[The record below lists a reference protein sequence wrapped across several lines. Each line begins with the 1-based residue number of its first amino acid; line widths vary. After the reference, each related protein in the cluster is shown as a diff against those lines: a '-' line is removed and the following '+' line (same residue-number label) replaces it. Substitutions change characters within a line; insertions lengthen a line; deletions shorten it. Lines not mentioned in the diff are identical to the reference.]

1 VNRITR
7 SRAGRLVKASPS
19 PSPEVSPSPVA
30 PPPSSS
36 ATAVQAITQSSVQAE
51 REMRQSALQ
60 DLLQQ
65 LRVHKKSPFSSAAAS
80 LTSAFEAIW
89 ANRTRS
95 ILTMLGIFIGVA
107 AVIAALTL
115 TQSAGAYFTN
125 LIAGLG
131 ANTIFVQPGTLS
143 GRGVNTKQTTQ
154 SLTVA
159 DVQALRKVSHI
170 TILSPSVSAG
180 VQAVYG
186 NQNWKTRVQGVTGEY
201 QTILDWEMAQG
212 LWFSTSDSDGAR
224 SVAVIGDTVAH
235 NLFDPSHTNPIGQTI
250 RLNNQLYRV
259 IGVAAPKGGFN
270 QDDIIFIPF
279 KTAQARFG
287 FTNSVNA
294 IVLQADSSDGVNL
307 AVPGITAALERMHHL
322 PKGTPD
328 DFTITTSQQILQQA
342 QQGTQVFSILLVSIA
357 AISLTVGGIGI
368 MNIMLVSVTQ
378 RTREIGIR
386 MSIGARKSDIRNQ
399 FLIESLMLCL
409 VGGSLGLLG
418 GLLGGYGMTVGF
430 GFPMVVN
437 ATTVIMPFIV
447 SSLIAIIFGLYPASR
462 AARLDPVIA
471 LRRNK

>member
-1 VNRITR
+1 MSRIAR
-7 SRAGRLVKASPS
+7 SKASRLVKD
-19 PSPEVSPSPVA
+19 VA
-30 PPPSSS
+30 PPPSTLP
-36 ATAVQAITQSSVQAE
+36 AAQVQVAPRASEWASH
-51 REMRQSALQ
+51 EMQQSALQ
-60 DLLQQ
+60 DLLRQ
-65 LRVHKKSPFSSAAAS
+65 LRVHKKAPFSSATAS

-95 ILTMLGIFIGVA
+95 LLTMMGIFIGVA

-115 TQSAGAYFTN
+115 TQSAGAYFTS
-125 LIAGLG
+125 IISGLG
-131 ANTIFVQPGTLS
+131 ANTVFVQPGTLS
-143 GRGVNTKQTTQ
+143 GRGVTTKQSTQ
-154 SLTVA
+154 NLTVA
-159 DVQALRKVSHI
+159 DVQALQRASHVTAI
-170 TILSPSVSAG
+170 SPVVMAG

-186 NQNWKTRVQGVTGEY
+186 NQNWKTRVQGVNGDF
-201 QTILDWEMAQG
+201 QTILGWEMARG
-212 LWFSTSDSDGAR
+212 LWFSTSDNDGAR
-224 SVAVIGDTVAH
+224 SVVVIGDTVAH
-235 NLFDPSHTNPIGQTI
+235 NLFDASHTDPIGQTI

-270 QDDIIFIPF
+270 QDDVIFVPF
-279 KTAQARFG
+279 KTAQSRFG
-287 FTNSVNA
+287 FTNTVSE
-294 IVLQADSSDGVNL
+294 IVLEADSSDGVNL
-307 AVPGITAALERMHHL
+307 VVPAITASLERMHHIA
-322 PKGTPD
+322 KGTPD

-342 QQGTQVFSILLVSIA
+342 QQGTQVFSVLLVSIA

-399 FLIESLMLCL
+399 FLIESLVLCL
-409 VGGSLGLLG
+409 VGGSLGLFG

-447 SSLIAIIFGLYPASR
+447 SSLIAIVFGLYPASR

>member
-1 VNRITR
+1 MNRITR
-7 SRAGRLVKASPS
+7 SRAGRLVKASLS

-36 ATAVQAITQSSVQAE
+36 SSATAVQVTTQSSVQAE

-95 ILTMLGIFIGVA
+95 LLTMLGIFIGVA

-143 GRGVNTKQTTQ
+143 GRGVSTKQTTQ

-186 NQNWKTRVQGVTGEY
+186 NQNWKTRVQGVTGDY

-235 NLFDPSHTNPIGQTI
+235 NLFDPSHTNPVGQTI

-259 IGVAAPKGGFN
+259 VGVAAPKGGFN

-368 MNIMLVSVTQ
+368 M
-378 RTREIGIR
+378 TREIGIR

-399 FLIESLMLCL
+399 FLIESLVLCL

-471 LRRNK
+471 LRRSK